1 MNADMA
7 ELVDALDLG
16 SSDES
21 RGGSSP
27 SARTSSSKIEKRVVQ
42 MQISETLSQDLH
54 KQFTV
59 TVAASELEG
68 RVNARLEEMKPR
80 VNLKGFRPGKAPVSF
95 LKKQFGKSIMGE
107 VVEAAV
113 NEGSQK
119 AIADNKLKP
128 ALQPRVEPVGSVED
142 VVDGKSD
149 LTFKVIVDLMPDFEA
164 TDVAKL
170 SVERLTADI
179 TDADVDEAVDR
190 LAKNVRNYTAK
201 DGAAAKDDVVVID
214 YEGSIDGT
222 PFAGGK
228 GEDFNLT
235 LGSGTFIPG
244 FEDGL
249 IGAKAGDAR
258 DVKVT
263 FPSEYHAPEMAGKDA
278 VFAVTVKEVKQPDE
292 TKIDDELAKKLGLDD
307 LATLKSRVRDQLTD
321 DFKGA
326 SRLHLKRRV
335 LDALDNAHSFQ
346 LPPAMVEHEF
356 ANIWAQV
363 EEELKREGKTAA
375 DEGKSDDELKAE
387 YRKIAER
394 RVRLGLVLGKLG
406 EQNGIT
412 IGADEVQR
420 AIMARARQFPGQEQQ
435 VFQFYAQNQQAQ
447 AEIRAPLFEDKVV
460 DFIAELAT
468 VTDRKVDRETLFAD
482 PEDEPVK

>member
-1 MNADMA
+1 
-7 ELVDALDLG
+7 
-16 SSDES
+16 
-21 RGGSSP
+21 
-27 SARTSSSKIEKRVVQ
+27 
-42 MQISETLSQDLH
+42 MQISETLSQELH

-59 TVAASELEG
+59 TYPAGELEK
-68 RVNARLEEMKPR
+68 RVTARLEEMKPR
-80 VNLKGFRPGKAPVSF
+80 INLKGFRPGKAPVSF
-95 LKKQFGKSIMGE
+95 LKKQFGKSVMGE

-119 AIADNKLKP
+119 AISDNKLKP
-128 ALQPRVEPVGSVED
+128 ALQPRIEPVGSVEE
-142 VVDGKSD
+142 VVEGKAD
-149 LTFKVIVDLMPDFEA
+149 LTFKVIVDLMPDFA
-164 TDVAKL
+164 VTDVSKL
-170 SVERLTADI
+170 TVERLTSDVGDADI
-179 TDADVDEAVDR
+179 DEALDR
-190 LAKNVRNYTAK
+190 LAKNARSYGTK
-201 DGAAAKDDVVVID
+201 DGAAEKDDVAVID
-214 YEGSIDGT
+214 YEGSIDGV

-228 GEDFNLT
+228 GEDFSLT

-249 IGAKAGDAR
+249 LGAKAGEAR

-263 FPSEYHAPEMAGKDA
+263 FPTEYHAPEMAGKEA
-278 VFAVTVKEVKQPDE
+278 VFKVAVKEVKAPEE

-307 LATLKSRVRDQLTD
+307 LATLKERVREQIAE

-326 SRLHLKRRV
+326 SRMHLKRRI
-335 LDALDNAHSFQ
+335 LDALDTAHDFP

-375 DEGKSDDELKAE
+375 DEGKTEDELKAE
-387 YRKIAER
+387 YHKIAER

-412 IGADEVQR
+412 VAGDEVQR

-435 VFQFYAQNQQAQ
+435 VFQFYAKNPQAQ

-468 VTDRKVDRETLFAD
+468 VNDRKVDKETLFAD
-482 PEDEPVK
+482 PEDEPEKA

>member
-1 MNADMA
+1 
-7 ELVDALDLG
+7 
-16 SSDES
+16 
-21 RGGSSP
+21 
-27 SARTSSSKIEKRVVQ
+27 
-42 MQISETLSQDLH
+42 MQISETLSQELH
-54 KQFTV
+54 RQFTV
-59 TVAASELEG
+59 TIAATELEG

-95 LKKQFGKSIMGE
+95 LKKQFG
-107 VVEAAV
+107 
-113 NEGSQK
+113 N
-119 AIADNKLKP
+119 NLKP

-164 TDVAKL
+164 TDVSKL
-170 SVERLTADI
+170 TVERLTADI
-179 TDADVDEAVDR
+179 ADADIDEALDR
-190 LAKNVRNYTAK
+190 LAKGARSYAPK
-201 DGAAAKDDVVVID
+201 DGAAAKDDVAVID
-214 YEGSIDGT
+214 YEGSIDGV

-228 GEDFNLT
+228 GEDFSLT

-249 IGAKAGDAR
+249 IGAQAGEAR
-258 DVKVT
+258 DVNVT
-263 FPSEYHAPEMAGKDA
+263 FPAEYHAPEMAGKDA
-278 VFAVTVKEVKQPDE
+278 VFKVTVKEVKAPEE
-292 TKIDDELAKKLGLDD
+292 TKIDDELAKKLGLDN
-307 LATLKSRVRDQLTD
+307 LAILKERVREQLAD
-321 DFKGA
+321 DYKAA
-326 SRLHLKRRV
+326 SRMHLKRRI
-335 LDALDNAHSFQ
+335 LDALDNAHDFP

-356 ANIWAQV
+356 TNIWAQV
-363 EEELKREGKTAA
+363 EDELKREGKTAA
-375 DEGKSDDELKAE
+375 DEGKTEDELKAE

-412 IGADEVQR
+412 IAGDEVQR

-435 VFQFYAQNQQAQ
+435 VFQFYAKNPQAQ

-468 VTDRKVDRETLFAD
+468 VNDRKVDKETLFAD
-482 PEDEPVK
+482 PEDEPAKA

>member
-1 MNADMA
+1 
-7 ELVDALDLG
+7 
-16 SSDES
+16 
-21 RGGSSP
+21 
-27 SARTSSSKIEKRVVQ
+27 

-59 TVAASELEG
+59 TIPASELEG

-113 NEGSQK
+113 SEGSQK
-119 AIADNKLKP
+119 AVADNKLKP
-128 ALQPRVEPVGSVED
+128 ALQPRIEPVGSVQD

-149 LTFKVIVDLMPDFEA
+149 LTFKVIVDLMPDFQV
-164 TDVAKL
+164 TDVSKL
-170 SVERLTADI
+170 TIERLVSDI
-179 TDADVDEAVDR
+179 TDADVDEAVQQ
-190 LAKNVRNYTAK
+190 LARNVRNYAAK
-201 DGAAAKDDVVVID
+201 DGAAEKDDMVVID
-214 YEGSIDGT
+214 YEGSTDGV
-222 PFAGGK
+222 PFEGGK
-228 GEDFNLT
+228 GTDFNLT

-249 IGAKAGDAR
+249 MGVHTGESR

-263 FPSEYHAPEMAGKDA
+263 FPTEYHAPEMARKEA
-278 VFAVTVKEVKQPDE
+278 VFKVTVKEVKAPE
-292 TKIDDELAKKLGLDD
+292 ATAIDDELAKKVGLDD
-307 LATLKSRVRDQLTD
+307 LSTLKTKVREQLD
-321 DFKGA
+321 SDYKSA

-335 LDALDNAHSFQ
+335 LDALDDTHDFP

-356 ANIWAQV
+356 SNIWAQV
-363 EEELKREGKTAA
+363 QEELKREGKTAA
-375 DEGKSDDELKAE
+375 DEGKTEDELKAE

-412 IGADEVQR
+412 VGGDEVQR
-420 AIMARARQFPGQEQQ
+420 AIMTRARQFPGQEQQ
-435 VFQFYAQNQQAQ
+435 VFQFYANNPQAQ

-468 VTDRKVDRETLFAD
+468 VNDRKVDKDALFAD
-482 PEDEPVK
+482 PEDEPAA

>member
-1 MNADMA
+1 
-7 ELVDALDLG
+7 
-16 SSDES
+16 
-21 RGGSSP
+21 
-27 SARTSSSKIEKRVVQ
+27 

-59 TVAASELEG
+59 TIAASELEG
-68 RVNARLEEMKPR
+68 RVTARLEEMKPR
-80 VNLKGFRPGKAPVSF
+80 MNLKGFRPGKAPVSH

-128 ALQPRVEPVGSVED
+128 ALQPRIEPVGSVED
-142 VVDGKSD
+142 VVDGKAD
-149 LTFKVIVDLMPDFEA
+149 LTFKVIVDLMPEFET
-164 TDVAKL
+164 TDVSKL
-170 SVERLTADI
+170 IVERLTADI
-179 TDADVDEAVDR
+179 ADADIDEALDK

-228 GEDFNLT
+228 GEDFSLT

-244 FEDGL
+244 FEDGV
-249 IGAKAGDAR
+249 IGAAAGESR

-263 FPSEYHAPEMAGKDA
+263 FPAEYHAPEMAGKDA
-278 VFAVTVKEVKQPDE
+278 IFAVTVKEVKQPEE

-307 LATLKSRVRDQLTD
+307 LATLKTRVREQLSD
-321 DFKGA
+321 DYKGA

-335 LDALDNAHSFQ
+335 LDALDNAHSFP

-356 ANIWAQV
+356 TNIWAQV
-363 EEELKREGKTAA
+363 EDELKREGRTAA
-375 DEGKSDDELKAE
+375 DEGKSEDELKVE

-412 IGADEVQR
+412 IAGDEVQR

-468 VTDRKVDRETLFAD
+468 VTEKKVDRETLFAD
-482 PEDEPVK
+482 PEDEPVKA

>member
-1 MNADMA
+1 
-7 ELVDALDLG
+7 
-16 SSDES
+16 
-21 RGGSSP
+21 
-27 SARTSSSKIEKRVVQ
+27 
-42 MQISETLSQDLH
+42 MQINETVSQDLH

-59 TVAASELEG
+59 TVPASELDS

-80 VNLKGFRPGKAPVSF
+80 MNLKGFRPGKAPVSF

-119 AIADNKLKP
+119 AISDNKLKP
-128 ALQPRVEPVGSVED
+128 ALQPRVEPVGNVED

-149 LTFKVIVDLMPDFEA
+149 LTFKVIVDLMPEFET
-164 TDVAKL
+164 TDPAKL
-170 SVERLTADI
+170 TVERLTTDVA
-179 TDADVDEAVDR
+179 DADVNEALDR
-190 LAKNVRNYTAK
+190 LAKTVRNYVSRPE
-201 DGAAAKDDVVVID
+201 GEAAQKDDVVVID
-214 YEGSIDGT
+214 YEGSVDGV
-222 PFAGGK
+222 PFEGGK
-228 GEDFNLT
+228 GSDFSLT

-249 IGAKAGDAR
+249 IGVKAGENR

-263 FPSEYHAPEMAGKDA
+263 FPTEYHAPEMAGKDA
-278 VFAVTVKEVKQPDE
+278 IFAVTVKEVKVPE
-292 TKIDDELAKKLGLDD
+292 EAGIDDELAKKLGLDD
-307 LATLKSRVRDQLTD
+307 LATLKDRVREQLTS
-321 DFKGA
+321 DFKSA

-335 LDALDNAHSFQ
+335 LDALDNAHDFP
-346 LPPAMVEHEF
+346 LPPAMVDHEF

-375 DEGKSDDELKAE
+375 DEGKTEDELKAE

-412 IGADEVQR
+412 ITAEEVNN
-420 AIMARARQFPGQEQQ
+420 AITNRARQYPGQEQQ
-435 VFQFYAQNQQAQ
+435 VFQYYAKNPQAQ

-460 DFIAELAT
+460 DFIAELAQ
-468 VTDRKVDRETLFAD
+468 VSEKKVAKDVLFAD
-482 PEDEPVK
+482 PEDEPTAA